1 MLTILK
7 DALNIEAIS
16 GTGLVVGTASQVTGH
31 FARPRFVNDSRI
43 TIADSICH
51 SIKLKKTTHK
61 SVLFL
66 EFSIFFSSFSH
77 IPFRICLKIYNNLTE
92 LFFLLETARSILS
105 PTQLSYKKR
114 HWSHPK
120 GGGHI
125 AAVLFLDSTN
135 LFLFLSI
142 KQTKADFEFN
152 GENNKKETT
161 PPRVYAPPSV

>member
-7 DALNIEAIS
+7 DALNIEAIC

-66 EFSIFFSSFSH
+66 EFSIFFR
-77 IPFRICLKIYNNLTE
+77 PFLT
-92 LFFLLETARSILS
+92 SLS
-105 PTQLSYKKR
+105 
-114 HWSHPK
+114 
-120 GGGHI
+120 
-125 AAVLFLDSTN
+125 
-135 LFLFLSI
+135 
-142 KQTKADFEFN
+142 EF
-152 GENNKKETT
+152 
-161 PPRVYAPPSV
+161 V